1 MNNFNKE
8 IQFKISLFING
19 ERGYEVFKFLVKKKI
34 VIKKIFLSKK
44 FLNKSIIKEVN
55 KFNIPTQIIVSLK
68 KDNIKKILKKMDLA
82 IICGFPYIF
91 PKDLLKLPTYG
102 MINCHAGKLPKYRG
116 GSPLNWQIINREKY
130 IGLSVIKMSRGIDE
144 GKIINEIKFL
154 NKNYNILEA
163 KKITNSSFPRLVLKS
178 ISDLKKKKKL
188 KTQNNKNAKYWK
200 QRTKNDSLFLPK
212 ITSPIKVLAMIKAL
226 NKPIPGP
233 YFIEGKKK
241 ITRIKAI
248 TLKKKIKPGLT
259 KYNKKSIILGCKD
272 GSLKLI
278 SFKIKYDEKKN
289 Y

>member
-19 ERGYEVFKFLVKKKI
+19 ERGHELIKFLVKKKI

-44 FLNKSIIKEVN
+44 FLNKSIIKRVN
-55 KFNIPTQIIVSLK
+55 KFNIPTQIIGSLK
-68 KDNIKKILKKMDLA
+68 KNNIKKILKKMDLA

-91 PKDLLKLPTYG
+91 PKDLLKLPKYG

-163 KKITNSSFPRLVLKS
+163 HKITNSLFPKLVLKS
-178 ISDLKKKKKL
+178 ISDLIKNKKL

-212 ITSPIKVLAMIKAL
+212 ITSPLKVLAMIKAL
-226 NKPIPGP
+226 NKPYPSP
-233 YFIEGKKK
+233 YFIDGKKK
-241 ITRIKAI
+241 ITIMKAI